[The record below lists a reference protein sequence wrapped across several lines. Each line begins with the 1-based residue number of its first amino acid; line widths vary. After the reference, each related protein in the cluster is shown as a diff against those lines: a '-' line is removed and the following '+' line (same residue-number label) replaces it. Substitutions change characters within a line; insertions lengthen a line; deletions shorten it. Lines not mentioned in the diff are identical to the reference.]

1 VTAALRAVVAAAIL
15 LAGSPALAAKKPLG
29 PGDRIDLN
37 RASVT
42 ELMRLPGIGEKR
54 AQAIVAA
61 RARQPFRKPEDVLA
75 VKGIGPAWLAKVRAN
90 VVIGQGTPAPAAPA
104 GATAGAG
111 STAARR

>member
-1 VTAALRAVVAAAIL
+1 
-15 LAGSPALAAKKPLG
+15 
-29 PGDRIDLN
+29 
-37 RASVT
+37 
-42 ELMRLPGIGEKR
+42 
-54 AQAIVAA
+54 
-61 RARQPFRKPEDVLA
+61 VLA